1 MDTTG
6 SDPQPPAGPAAGWY
20 PDPYGQAPQR
30 WWDGSQWTGQVGGT
44 QSSGTGSDTALAQLA
59 HILGLLFGFLAPLII
74 WLVKGKESAFI
85 DQHAKEALNF
95 QLTVLI
101 AGFVGGVLLL
111 VLVGFLVLLV
121 VFVLDVVFSIQ
132 QTIKAGRGE
141 PAAYPVSIRFIS

>member
-1 MDTTG
+1 MDTSG
-6 SDPQPPAGPAAGWY
+6 SEPQPPAGPAAGWY

-30 WWDGSQWTGQVGGT
+30 WWDGGQWTGRVSAT
-44 QSSGTGSDTALAQLA
+44 SGSGLAGDTGLAQLA

-74 WLVKGKESAFI
+74 WLVKGKESAYI

-121 VFVLDVVFSIQ
+121 VFILDVVFSIQ

-141 PAAYPVSIRFIS
+141 AASYPVSIRFIS